1 MAHALWPRQS
11 LSLSD
16 RAAAQRWS
24 SGHNQGYA
32 PTPQRRIQI
41 MGDERAHALRQVGG
55 GSANRELGWTTVE
68 KECVSLVNAPTVP
81 YEQPTHAFVL
91 GLSFPTKEP
100 KLGAI
105 ASRETV

>member
-1 MAHALWPRQS
+1 MKGHTHCGKWAVPADLVIPSDVGQRAETKS
-11 LSLSD
+11 LEC
-16 RAAAQRWS
+16 AAS
-24 SGHNQGYA
+24 VMLMFS
-32 PTPQRRIQI
+32 T
-41 MGDERAHALRQVGG
+41 G